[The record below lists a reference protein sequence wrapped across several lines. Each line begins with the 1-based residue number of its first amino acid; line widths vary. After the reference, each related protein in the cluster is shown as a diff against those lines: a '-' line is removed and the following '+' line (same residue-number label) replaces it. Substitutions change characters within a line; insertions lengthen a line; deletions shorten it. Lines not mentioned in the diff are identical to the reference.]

1 MAPSLQPSLQL
12 SLQPC
17 APSLQPS
24 LQLSLQPCAPSL
36 HPILHPILQPCAPS
50 LPPHAPSLQPAHPAC
65 SPAHAVCHPTHAVCR
80 HDEQLVTDPFD
91 ATNSMAHFELL
102 NARATALL
110 PDGTPLRLQ
119 LQLQPALTRGCSL
132 HYMRLH
138 PTPTTP
144 STRAVTARGTYRCR
158 RAAAAARTARI
169 LGGAA
174 WHDAYRDGGAAARS
188 GVRSLWLGARGQT
201 PHAAA
206 ARAATHRSDGC
217 LAAGSAPLWGL
228 SGASLGRRGELTG
241 PLRRVHTAWVPKTA
255 RSSWCLP
262 RPRPSVAGYVSL
274 PRTRSQMHRGMHHGM
289 PQGQMQPYVP
299 RAATVCTTG
308 CNRTTARD

>member
-1 MAPSLQPSLQL
+1 M
-12 SLQPC
+12 

-36 HPILHPILQPCAPS
+36 HPSLQPCAPS

-65 SPAHAVCHPTHAVCR
+65 SPAQAVYHPTHTVCR

-158 RAAAAARTARI
+158 RAAATARTARI

-188 GVRSLWLGARGQT
+188 GVRSLWLVATGQT

-206 ARAATHRSDGC
+206 ARAATHRSDGV

-228 SGASLGRRGELTG
+228 SGPERRAHWAVEEDPHRVGAEDSPLFLVLAAAPAKRGRLRFTASDQE
-241 PLRRVHTAWVPKTA
+241 
-255 RSSWCLP
+255 
-262 RPRPSVAGYVSL
+262 
-274 PRTRSQMHRGMHHGM
+274 QMHRGMHHGM

-308 CNRTTARD
+308 CNRTTTRD